1 MDAEQIGEL
10 YLVFNIIGNI
20 METASAFDYSKL
32 TGPGKTAYEANKAIF
47 DRAEMLA
54 EPGLDV
60 SNQLLNMQQN
70 LLKLDA
76 GEIDQEIFNFTM
88 KQLVAQVFH

>member
-1 MDAEQIGEL
+1 
-10 YLVFNIIGNI
+10 
-20 METASAFDYSKL
+20 
-32 TGPGKTAYEANKAIF
+32 
-47 DRAEMLA
+47 MLA